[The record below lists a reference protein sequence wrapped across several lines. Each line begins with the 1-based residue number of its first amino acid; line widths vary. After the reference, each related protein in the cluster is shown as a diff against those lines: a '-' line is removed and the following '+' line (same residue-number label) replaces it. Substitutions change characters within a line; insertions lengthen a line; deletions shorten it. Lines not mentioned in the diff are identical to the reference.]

1 MDTKSFFGENG
12 LTSTSANH
20 YANLAREQVRRI
32 KSELDSI
39 KFYNTSIRIIGEGTS
54 ANVSF
59 GVKDESAF
67 ENIHTC
73 LLNVAEYNSLIAF
86 FMEAIKEKERLYKEA
101 EQWQDEE
108 RRAGYKARCASHRA
122 IEPERRKYITD
133 EDVFKSWSVGEQE
146 RYLSL
151 EAQASVYGKFIHENG
166 AFEKAR
172 EDLLKVISNPH
183 SVSEKGRDTIIY
195 SFLPTVN
202 VEDVEKFFYELQ
214 ERYRE
219 LQGEL
224 NGMKKR
230 IDDAIR
236 KHALEVDNEYR
247 RAKAKW
253 AAELKNLSAEESDI
267 VVEETVRRRELCDE
281 VQKLKIVVPHRLQG
295 IFDELKKLG

>member
-54 ANVSF
+54 AEVSF
-59 GVKDESAF
+59 GVNGKNAF
-67 ENIHTC
+67 GQIRAC
-73 LLNVAEYNSLIAF
+73 LLNVAGYNSLIAF

-101 EQWQDEE
+101 EKWLNEE
-108 RRAGYKARCASHRA
+108 RRAEYMARREAHNEN
-122 IEPERRKYITD
+122 EPERGNYITA
-133 EDVFKSWSVGEQE
+133 EDVVKSWSVGEQE

-172 EDLLKVISNPH
+172 KDLMNIIANPH
-183 SVSEKGRDTIIY
+183 SVSENGRDTIIY
-195 SFLPTVN
+195 SFLPTVD

-214 ERYRE
+214 EQYRE
-219 LQGEL
+219 LQAEL

-236 KHALEVDNEYR
+236 KHALETDNEYR
-247 RAKAKW
+247 RAKAEW
-253 AAELKNLSAEESDI
+253 AGTLKALIAEEDDI
-267 VVEETVRRRELCDE
+267 VAEETVKRRELCDE